1 MEKMKTVK
9 VSADIHK
16 SVKKYIAD
24 IDGQTMS
31 DFADWAL
38 IQALIFFKDKNKKFS
53 KKRTS

>member
-24 IDGQTMS
+24 IDGQTMTG
-31 DFADWAL
+31 FTDWAL
-38 IQALIFFKDKNKKFS
+38 IQALVFFKDKQKS
-53 KKRTS
+53 KKKNHV